1 MLSSYGYFCTITLT
15 QHRWFLCQQLKKHT
29 LLSQHFK
36 VSPMTPP
43 RNTQWITWPK
53 MEPFWF
59 VLAVALAA
67 SSLGP
72 KGFFALIFALLAFI
86 IGGLLVLFGVCFARS
101 NYSFLNLI
109 KNWSKQSWN
118 WFRGPYMSSEKLKR
132 NEADVQDLGIMWD
145 SASLTGKLEP
155 NIT

>member
-1 MLSSYGYFCTITLT
+1 MLSSSGYFCTITLT

-86 IGGLLVLFGVCFARS
+86 IGGLLVLFGVCFARN
-101 NYSFLNLI
+101 NYSILKQHLTQTPIYKSWI
-109 KNWSKQSWN
+109 KLCRVVIRKHFHNTYN
-118 WFRGPYMSSEKLKR
+118 CRRY
-132 NEADVQDLGIMWD
+132 
-145 SASLTGKLEP
+145 
-155 NIT
+155 NIKEIID